1 MLGLTDFLCQV
12 SVPFLSCSCSRVDHV
27 CVFLFSSF
35 EQINDDDDDYKIVT
49 VRFLGKIPTLAVAR
63 TDSNGFPGLFTDTS
77 DHIHFLLFSF
87 LLFHFLVQFRTADP
101 ADFLAHA
108 EIASRIVS

>member
-1 MLGLTDFLCQV
+1 MDFPDCLPILLII
-12 SVPFLSCSCSRVDHV
+12 S
-27 CVFLFSSF
+27 
-35 EQINDDDDDYKIVT
+35 I
-49 VRFLGKIPTLAVAR
+49 
-63 TDSNGFPGLFTDTS
+63 
-77 DHIHFLLFSF
+77 FLLFSF